1 MEAKKNAATRRAD
14 VSFNAAGTGGRV
26 CATVQAVSARVSRRR
41 KAARRRHGTAATR
54 SAGRARALCLPSDA
68 GGSHPYVAFFR
79 GLRHP
84 SRLRGVRTRHPLTS
98 ARLREMTEQRSAGR
112 KRLRRTGNTT
122 FGWTGKRHF
131 EFSTTRQR
139 LQIYTWSDSDPRPP
153 VMHRRVVWIQGSALV
168 GNRFVFLTSAS
179 RPSIAT
185 DHVFVWLGVSGRNRP
200 SKTVKLN
207 TWIARRNLG

>member
-1 MEAKKNAATRRAD
+1 MAP
-14 VSFNAAGTGGRV
+14 
-26 CATVQAVSARVSRRR
+26 
-41 KAARRRHGTAATR
+41 RRHGPPDAPGLSACRVTPAVPIRTLRSSAASGIHPGSGASGRVTR
-54 SAGRARALCLPSDA
+54 FPVARA
-68 GGSHPYVAFFR
+68 
-79 GLRHP
+79 
-84 SRLRGVRTRHPLTS
+84 LTS

-185 DHVFVWLGVSGRNRP
+185 DGICLAGCFGREP
-200 SKTVKLN
+200 SQQD
-207 TWIARRNLG
+207 G